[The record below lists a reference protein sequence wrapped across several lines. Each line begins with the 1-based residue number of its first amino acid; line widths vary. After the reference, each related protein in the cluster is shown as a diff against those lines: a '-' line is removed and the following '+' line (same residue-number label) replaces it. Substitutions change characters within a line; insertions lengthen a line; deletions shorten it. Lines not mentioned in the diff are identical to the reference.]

1 MLTDRLGPTV
11 AIVTGAGSG
20 IGRSIAL
27 ALARDGM
34 AVSLWG
40 RSAAALEE
48 TADLVRAVG
57 GVALALV
64 ADVADEDAVAEATA
78 LTVSELGRIDV
89 LVNNAALNHP
99 PTAVLDLDPDVW
111 RQVIDVNLTG
121 TFLCVR
127 HVVPH
132 MVEAG
137 SGWVINI
144 SSIGGR
150 KGGRGR
156 AAYRATKAALI
167 NLTETLAS
175 EVYASG
181 VTVNCVCPGGT
192 DTPMA
197 RVIGLKQAPE
207 ELTHP
212 DAIADVV
219 RFLVS
224 GQSRAITGASIDAFG
239 PANPLFH

>member
-1 MLTDRLGPTV
+1 MRAERLGPTV
-11 AIVTGAGSG
+11 AIITGAGGG

-27 ALARDGM
+27 ALAGDGM

-40 RSAAALEE
+40 RSEASLEE
-48 TADLVRAVG
+48 TAELIRAAG
-57 GVALALV
+57 GTALALV
-64 ADVADEDAVAEATA
+64 ADVADEDAVAVATA
-78 LTVSELGRIDV
+78 RTVSELGRIDV

-111 RQVIDVNLTG
+111 RQVVDVNLTG

-137 SGWVINI
+137 SGRVISI

-150 KGGRGR
+150 KGGKGR

-175 EVYASG
+175 EVHASG

-197 RVIGLKQAPE
+197 RVIGLTQAPE
-207 ELTHP
+207 ELSHP
-212 DAIADVV
+212 DDIAEVV
-219 RFLVS
+219 RFLAS
-224 GQSRAITGASIDAFG
+224 DRSRAITGTSIDAFG
-239 PANPLFH
+239 PANPLFR